1 MDSALFRCRR
11 LDSRL
16 GRVGDLSEV
25 NPALVELLLEGGI
38 TPVVAPLGLGF
49 DGEVYNL
56 NADTVAGALAAAL
69 GAQKLVFL
77 TDVEGVYRNPNDA
90 SSLISKMTLAELVMM
105 VDRFKGGM
113 LPKLRAVVEA
123 MKRRGLPGP
132 CPGRAGPTRPVVG
145 DVHSRGNRDHG
156 HSPGRRAK
164 VSSWIENADR
174 TLIPAYG
181 RTPVVFTRGEGVWLY
196 DREGRSYLDCLTGL
210 AVVAVGH
217 ANPRVAEAARVQLSE
232 LVHVSNIF
240 YTEPMVTLAGRLTA
254 LSGLDRAF
262 FANCGATA
270 NENGHQ
276 AGPPVRPGKARR
288 ASLRGSFSA
297 GLFPRAHPWPPWR
310 RPANPANSRRSSPLP
325 PGFHQVPPG
334 DIDALGEAVTDRT
347 AAVMVETTQG
357 EGGVV
362 PLSAHYLQEV
372 REMCNRRGIL
382 MIIDDVQ
389 AGIGR
394 TGHMFSWQGLGF
406 EPDIATVA
414 KALANGLAIGVCLAR
429 EGGRHG
435 LSSRRSRHHFRRRS
449 GSLAR
454 PALWRCWTRSPSG
467 ICWPTAWRVRAS
479 SLKDWKLWMV

>member
-1 MDSALFRCRR
+1 M
-11 LDSRL
+11 
-16 GRVGDLSEV
+16 
-25 NPALVELLLEGGI
+25 
-38 TPVVAPLGLGF
+38 
-49 DGEVYNL
+49 
-56 NADTVAGALAAAL
+56 
-69 GAQKLVFL
+69 
-77 TDVEGVYRNPNDA
+77 
-90 SSLISKMTLAELVMM
+90 
-105 VDRFKGGM
+105 
-113 LPKLRAVVEA
+113 
-123 MKRRGLPGP
+123 
-132 CPGRAGPTRPVVG
+132 
-145 DVHSRGNRDHG
+145 
-156 HSPGRRAK
+156 
-164 VSSWIENADR
+164 SSWIENADR

-270 NENGHQ
+270 NETAIKLARRYAQGKHGAHRYEVVSLLDSFHGRTLATLAATGQ
-276 AGPPVRPGKARR
+276 PGKQQT
-288 ASLRGSFSA
+288 FE
-297 GLFPRAHPWPPWR
+297 
-310 RPANPANSRRSSPLP
+310 PLP

-372 REMCNRRGIL
+372 REMCSRRGIL

-429 EGGRHG
+429 EEVATAFRPGDHGTTFGGGPVPCAAACAVLDEIAERD
-435 LSSRRSRHHFRRRS
+435 LLANCLARSRQFAEGLEALDGVKKVRGR
-449 GSLAR
+449 GLLLAAVLEGEWAAAATQRALQLGLVVNNVR
-454 PALWRCWTRSPSG
+454 PDAVRFAPPLTITPEETTEAISRFGVALSDSIAAEG
-467 ICWPTAWRVRAS
+467 
-479 SLKDWKLWMV
+479 

>member
-1 MDSALFRCRR
+1 M
-11 LDSRL
+11 
-16 GRVGDLSEV
+16 
-25 NPALVELLLEGGI
+25 
-38 TPVVAPLGLGF
+38 
-49 DGEVYNL
+49 
-56 NADTVAGALAAAL
+56 
-69 GAQKLVFL
+69 
-77 TDVEGVYRNPNDA
+77 
-90 SSLISKMTLAELVMM
+90 
-105 VDRFKGGM
+105 
-113 LPKLRAVVEA
+113 
-123 MKRRGLPGP
+123 
-132 CPGRAGPTRPVVG
+132 
-145 DVHSRGNRDHG
+145 
-156 HSPGRRAK
+156 
-164 VSSWIENADR
+164 SSWIENADR
-174 TLIPAYG
+174 TLIPAYE
-181 RTPVVFTRGEGVWLY
+181 RTPIVFTRGEGVWLY

-240 YTEPMVTLAGRLTA
+240 YTEPMVTLAGRLTT

-270 NENGHQ
+270 NETAIKLARRYAQEKHGAHRYEVVSLLDSFHGRTLATLAATGQ
-276 AGPPVRPGKARR
+276 PGKQQT
-288 ASLRGSFSA
+288 FE
-297 GLFPRAHPWPPWR
+297 
-310 RPANPANSRRSSPLP
+310 PLP

-372 REMCNRRGIL
+372 REMCSRRGTL

-429 EGGRHG
+429 EEVATAFRPGDHGTTFGGGPVPCAAACAVLDEIAERD
-435 LSSRRSRHHFRRRS
+435 LLANCLARSRQFAEGLEALDGVKKVRGR
-449 GSLAR
+449 GLLLAAVLEGEWAAAATQL
-454 PALWRCWTRSPSG
+454 ALQLG
-467 ICWPTAWRVRAS
+467 LVVNNVRADAVRFAPPLTITAEETTEAIS
-479 SLKDWKLWMV
+479 RFGVALSDAIAAES

>member
-1 MDSALFRCRR
+1 M
-11 LDSRL
+11 
-16 GRVGDLSEV
+16 
-25 NPALVELLLEGGI
+25 
-38 TPVVAPLGLGF
+38 
-49 DGEVYNL
+49 
-56 NADTVAGALAAAL
+56 
-69 GAQKLVFL
+69 
-77 TDVEGVYRNPNDA
+77 
-90 SSLISKMTLAELVMM
+90 
-105 VDRFKGGM
+105 
-113 LPKLRAVVEA
+113 
-123 MKRRGLPGP
+123 
-132 CPGRAGPTRPVVG
+132 
-145 DVHSRGNRDHG
+145 
-156 HSPGRRAK
+156 
-164 VSSWIENADR
+164 SSWIENADR

-270 NENGHQ
+270 NETAIKLARRYAQEKHGAHRYEVVSLLDSFHGRTLATLAATGQ
-276 AGPPVRPGKARR
+276 PGKQQT
-288 ASLRGSFSA
+288 FE
-297 GLFPRAHPWPPWR
+297 
-310 RPANPANSRRSSPLP
+310 PLP
-325 PGFHQVPPG
+325 PGFRQVPPG

-372 REMCNRRGIL
+372 REMCSRRGTL

-414 KALANGLAIGVCLAR
+414 KALANGLPIGVCLAR
-429 EGGRHG
+429 EEVATAFRPGDHGTTFGGGPVPCAAACAVLDEIAERD
-435 LSSRRSRHHFRRRS
+435 LLANCLARSRQFAEGLEALDGVKKVRGR
-449 GSLAR
+449 GLLLAAVLEGEWAAAATQR
-454 PALWRCWTRSPSG
+454 ALQLG
-467 ICWPTAWRVRAS
+467 LVVNNVRADAVRFAPPLTITPEETTEAIS
-479 SLKDWKLWMV
+479 RFGVALSDSIATEG